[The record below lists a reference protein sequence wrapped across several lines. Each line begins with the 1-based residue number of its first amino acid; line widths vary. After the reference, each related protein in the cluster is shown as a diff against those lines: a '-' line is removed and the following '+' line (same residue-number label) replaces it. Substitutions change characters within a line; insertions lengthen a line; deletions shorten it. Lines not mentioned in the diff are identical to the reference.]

1 MNISQDTKLDF
12 DDVLIRPKRSTI
24 ESRQDIILERD
35 FTMKWSAL
43 KLHSIVPIFPSNM
56 DTTGTTK
63 MANAVGRHRMPGCL
77 HKFYDLDVLT
87 QHYGTSTNGMTFL
100 TVGLD
105 EISQQKLKIIKGKFG
120 NNLGIPICLD
130 VANGYIE
137 KVVDYLKYLRET
149 YPQTI
154 IMAGNVVTPEMTE
167 QLILSGADIV
177 KVGIGPGSVCTTRLA
192 TGVGYPQFSAIAE
205 CKDAAHGLGGL
216 ICSDGGCRTPGDVC
230 KAFGAGA
237 DFVML
242 GGMFAGTDECDGQWT
257 YKNRYKYSYCQID
270 ELRNYAPFN
279 IEGAIT
285 GVGLDGIGIK
295 NTLDKSKD
303 GLIVDE
309 GQKVA
314 LQFYGMSSKE
324 AQEKYN
330 GGQQPYRAAEGKSV
344 TVPYK
349 GPVDNVIQEILG
361 GLRSACA
368 YVGAKR
374 LKDFDKCCSFVRV
387 NNTHNKVYE

>member
-1 MNISQDTKLDF
+1 
-12 DDVLIRPKRSTI
+12 
-24 ESRQDIILERD
+24 
-35 FTMKWSAL
+35 
-43 KLHSIVPIFPSNM
+43 
-56 DTTGTTK
+56 
-63 MANAVGRHRMPGCL
+63 MANAVGAHRMPGCL
-77 HKFYDLDVLT
+77 HKLYDLDVLT
-87 QHYGTSTNGMTFL
+87 EHYGTSSNGMTFL
-100 TVGLD
+100 SVGLD
-105 EISQQKLKIIKGKFG
+105 AASQEKLKIIKQKFG
-120 NNLGIPICLD
+120 MVSIPICLD
-130 VANGYIE
+130 VANGYTE
-137 KVVDYLKYLRET
+137 KFENYLKYLRLE
-149 YPQTI
+149 YPQAI

-167 QLILSGADIV
+167 QLLLSGADIV

-242 GGMFAGTDECDGQWT
+242 GGMFAGTDECDGEWIHE
-257 YKNRYKYSYCQID
+257 Y
-270 ELRNYAPFN
+270 E
-279 IEGAIT
+279 
-285 GVGLDGIGIK
+285 
-295 NTLDKSKD
+295 DKKWSSPD
-303 GLIVDE
+303 GLGGGSVEYFDK
-309 GQKVA
+309 GKKKY
-314 LQFYGMSSKE
+314 LKFYGMSSKE

-349 GPVDNVIQEILG
+349 GPVDNVVQEILG

-368 YVGAKR
+368 YVGARR